1 MQRTFRLIL
10 LIFLLTGCAANTSVP
25 IQTPAATAVA
35 ARIQSA
41 TPAPRIQATLT
52 SQNQASPTTPA
63 KVNSPMPAATADLPD
78 PTQPVDLPVLTQ
90 TSGGLTVEVFSNSD
104 VEVNEPDYIVSGR
117 APSGTVLSIN
127 DEIILVDQSQSFSTV
142 ITLEDGPNLI
152 EIVASDSEG
161 NEVSFMLTV
170 SYNSESS

>member
-1 MQRTFRLIL
+1 MQKPIRFIL
-10 LIFLLTGCAANTSVP
+10 LIFLLTGCAANKPIP
-25 IQTPAATAVA
+25 IQTPAATAVVTQ
-35 ARIQSA
+35 IQST
-41 TPAPRIQATLT
+41 TPAPQIQT
-52 SQNQASPTTPA
+52 SPTTPV
-63 KVNSPMPAATADLPD
+63 KVNSPTPSPTFNLPD

-90 TSGGLTVEVFSNSD
+90 TNGGLTVQVFSDSD
-104 VEVNEPDYIVSGR
+104 VEVNQPSYFVSGR

-127 DEIILVDQSQSFSTV
+127 DDILLVDQSQAFSTEV
-142 ITLEDGPNLI
+142 LLEDGPNLI

>member
-1 MQRTFRLIL
+1 
-10 LIFLLTGCAANTSVP
+10 
-25 IQTPAATAVA
+25 
-35 ARIQSA
+35 
-41 TPAPRIQATLT
+41 
-52 SQNQASPTTPA
+52 
-63 KVNSPMPAATADLPD
+63 MPAATADLPD

-90 TSGGLTVEVFSNSD
+90 TSGGLTVEVFSDSD
-104 VEVNEPDYIVSGR
+104 VEVNEPDYIVSGS

-161 NEVSFMLTV
+161 DEVSFMLTV